1 MAKFKNLIGRN
12 QIADAAISL
21 VELDVALQNEITQIT
36 TNKNNIQAIIDSK
49 GAANG
54 LATLGADGKLSAS
67 QIPQITISDFL
78 GEVSSEAGLLA
89 LTGQRGDWAIR
100 TDNKTSYMLIAENAT
115 LAASWKAI
123 VTPDD
128 GVTALRNTSGTQTG
142 LNGVV
147 TLADVAFSGSA
158 NDVSFA
164 DASYTATTVK
174 GALVEVMGKVSDVE
188 ADVATLETA
197 MSGKL
202 ALAGFSPYVELT
214 GTINGTNDT
223 FTSPVDLT
231 GAKVVAMMGGQI
243 IHGTEFSIAG
253 NNVKFNAEPTYEYQ
267 RPALMVFKA
276 A

>member
-12 QIADAAISL
+12 QIADGAISR

-78 GEVSSEAGLLA
+78 GEVASEAGLLA

-100 TDNKTSYMLIAENAT
+100 TDNKTSYMLVAEDAT

-197 MSGKL
+197 MGGKL

-214 GTINGTNDT
+214 GIIDGNNAT
-223 FTSPVDLT
+223 FTSPVSLT

-243 IHGTEFSIAG
+243 IHSTEFSIAG
-253 NNVKFNAEPTYEYQ
+253 NDVTFNAEPTYEYQ

>member
-12 QIADAAISL
+12 QIADGAISR

-49 GAANG
+49 GSANG

-78 GEVSSEAGLLA
+78 GEVSSEAGLLT

>member
-12 QIADAAISL
+12 QIADGAISR

-78 GEVSSEAGLLA
+78 GEVSSEAGLLT

>member
-12 QIADAAISL
+12 QIADGAISR

-36 TNKNNIQAIIDSK
+36 TNKNNIQAIINSK

-78 GEVSSEAGLLA
+78 GEVSSEAGLLT

>member
-78 GEVSSEAGLLA
+78 GEVSSEAGLLT

>member
-36 TNKNNIQAIIDSK
+36 TNKNNIQAIINSK

-78 GEVSSEAGLLA
+78 GEVSSEAGLLT